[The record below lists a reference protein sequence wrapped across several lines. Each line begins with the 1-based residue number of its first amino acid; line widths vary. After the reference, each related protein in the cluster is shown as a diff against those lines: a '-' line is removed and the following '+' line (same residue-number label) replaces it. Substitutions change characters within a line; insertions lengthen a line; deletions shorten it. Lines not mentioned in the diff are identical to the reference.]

1 MRFQSLWQMP
11 LLLGVAATSFTYAAA
26 PAAVAPVAPVVAA
39 PAAPVAAR
47 PVDTATLMK
56 QIEDLKKQV
65 STIAQKQ
72 RKADEKLDATTKVE
86 DAKIGV
92 LQANQV
98 SPYPAGFIAIPGSN
112 SAIKIGGRVRMDGV
126 YNPGNAGSTSGGNMS
141 ARSLPIKGADQ
152 KAGRS
157 GHFNGTA
164 QGSQLEIN
172 SLSKTNKGDIK
183 AKIQFDFFGANS
195 TAGGGSSSTSTHYG
209 LRLRQAFA
217 EWNNLIAGQT
227 ETNFQDTDLM
237 PQPLDNV
244 GGLATVQRRPQV
256 RWTQKVGDGLKLSV
270 SAERGN
276 TDYTNQALAA
286 ADNATYGKSSL
297 PDLTARLRYEG
308 KMGFVSLAGI
318 YRQLQV
324 NVAIT
329 DSIPTFATTAN
340 ATAAAGSSMVNYG
353 SKVSAWGINL
363 AGKLITKGKSNVYSR
378 ITVGDGLGYLVEDAT
393 NCSAYLQVPT
403 STGNAI
409 RYAPRFDTATVTN
422 GVIGYAHWW
431 TDAFRTNI
439 GGSYTKIKHSPF
451 IPKLTG
457 ATQANA
463 RVKKAVVNAIYS
475 PVKDI
480 DIGLELMYAVRET
493 VSGVDKTTDTGT
505 STYYAGGTGKA
516 TQIMTS
522 FIYKF

>member
-1 MRFQSLWQMP
+1 M
-11 LLLGVAATSFTYAAA
+11 
-26 PAAVAPVAPVVAA
+26 
-39 PAAPVAAR
+39 
-47 PVDTATLMK
+47 
-56 QIEDLKKQV
+56 
-65 STIAQKQ
+65 
-72 RKADEKLDATTKVE
+72 
-86 DAKIGV
+86 

-98 SPYPAGFIAIPGSN
+98 SPYPAGFIAIPGGN
-112 SAIKIGGRVRMDGV
+112 SAIKIGGRIKMDGV
-126 YNPGNAGSTSGGNMS
+126 YNPGNSGATSGGNMS
-141 ARSLPIKGADQ
+141 ARAIPIKGSDL

-172 SLSKTNKGDIK
+172 SLSKTSKGDIK
-183 AKIQFDFFGANS
+183 AKIQFDFFGATSNG
-195 TAGGGSSSTSTHYG
+195 ALGSNSTSTHYG

-217 EWNNLIAGQT
+217 EWNNLIVGQT

-244 GGLATVQRRPQV
+244 GGLATVQRRPQA

-276 TDYTNQALAA
+276 TDYMTPTLAA
-286 ADNATYGKSSL
+286 TTDNSNNGKSSL

-324 NVAIT
+324 DVAIGDT
-329 DSIPTFATTAN
+329 V
-340 ATAAAGSSMVNYG
+340 GSAKSTVNYG
-353 SKVSAWGINL
+353 AKVSAWGINL

-378 ITVGDGLGYLVEDAT
+378 ITIGDGLGYLVEDAT
-393 NCSAYLQVPT
+393 GCSAYLQVPT
-403 STGNAI
+403 TATGTGVATNLI

-451 IPKLTG
+451 IPKPSTG
-457 ATQANA
+457 AQANA
-463 RVKKAVVNAIYS
+463 RVKKAVVSAIYS

-493 VSGVDKTTDTGT
+493 VSGADKTTDAAAP
-505 STYYAGGTGKA
+505 TYYAGGTGKA